1 MKRVL
6 LLITL
11 FALIL
16 TTGGCSM
23 ISFIQQENQKQD
35 KYLNMTSAELSALSD
50 EDLLYALYMRA
61 VDKANSYWN
70 LGEGAKDFPKTQKAF
85 FVVYC
90 FDTEFQ
96 NGGLCRFFVNSS
108 RSMAPLLSESL
119 KEIGAAEHS
128 AMFDKFVTDY
138 EIDIENLISFII
150 GSEKDFDQQKKRYP
164 FVEFDAAFQALPPVK
179 NLLITYARAHLDEL

>member
-85 FVVYC
+85 
-90 FDTEFQ
+90 
-96 NGGLCRFFVNSS
+96 L
-108 RSMAPLLSESL
+108 
-119 KEIGAAEHS
+119 
-128 AMFDKFVTDY
+128 
-138 EIDIENLISFII
+138 ENL
-150 GSEKDFDQQKKRYP
+150 Y
-164 FVEFDAAFQALPPVK
+164 
-179 NLLITYARAHLDEL
+179 T